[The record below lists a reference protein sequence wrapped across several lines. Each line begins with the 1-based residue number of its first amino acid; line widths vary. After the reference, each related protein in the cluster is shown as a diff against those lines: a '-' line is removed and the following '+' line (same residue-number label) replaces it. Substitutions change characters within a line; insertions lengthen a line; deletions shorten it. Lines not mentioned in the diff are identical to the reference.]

1 MNPNQCSFCGRKK
14 SEVEILISGQ
24 NGFICENCVEQAHA
38 IVKESVHEDEFSPA
52 TSIEELKKP
61 KEIKKHYLISK
72 FYIKITI
79 KYPRNNLLSTKV
91 QSI

>member
-38 IVKESVHEDEFSPA
+38 IVKESVHEDEFRQLPR
-52 TSIEELKKP
+52 LK
-61 KEIKKHYLISK
+61 
-72 FYIKITI
+72 
-79 KYPRNNLLSTKV
+79 NLKNLEKLKNF
-91 QSI
+91 

>member
-38 IVKESVHEDEFSPA
+38 IVKKKVYMKMSFRQLPR
-52 TSIEELKKP
+52 LK
-61 KEIKKHYLISK
+61 
-72 FYIKITI
+72 
-79 KYPRNNLLSTKV
+79 NLKNLEKLKNF
-91 QSI
+91 

>member
-38 IVKESVHEDEFSPA
+38 IVKESLHEDEFSPA
-52 TSIEELKKP
+52 TSIE
-61 KEIKKHYLISK
+61 
-72 FYIKITI
+72 
-79 KYPRNNLLSTKV
+79 
-91 QSI
+91 